1 MFEATLDRA
10 IQAGGGV
17 ISFAKAMGVTH
28 QAVYHWKKRGYV
40 PFDKAAKVQK
50 LYGEPLLDLVR
61 ADVADTLTLN
71 A

>member
-1 MFEATLDRA
+1 MFELTLDRA
-10 IQAGGGV
+10 IQAGGGMM
-17 ISFAKAMGVTH
+17 SFSRTMGVTH

-50 LYGEPLLDLVR
+50 LFGEPMLNLVR
-61 ADVADTLTLN
+61 EDVAAVLTLN